1 MFFLKKYVPP
11 ENELKNAELLTENS
25 AIKRHTE
32 ENSSSRSN
40 LIDGPIKRRKLMIF
54 LVTICLSTYE
64 ALEMVHLQYSS
75 TYYQYFNLKITAPK
89 AALII
94 SSMAGSFTIGRCVST
109 FIAIKVKPEIMIIYH
124 FCIMIIAMCVLF
136 FGKNYIT
143 LIWIGNIII
152 G

>member
-11 ENELKNAELLTENS
+11 ENELKNVELLTENS
-25 AIKRHTE
+25 DISKYSE
-32 ENSSSRSN
+32 ENLRSHSN
-40 LIDGPIKRRKLMIF
+40 LIDGQIKRRKLMIF
-54 LVTICLSTYE
+54 LVAICLSIYG
-64 ALEMVHLQYSS
+64 ALEAVHFQYSS
-75 TYYQYFNLKITAPK
+75 TYYQYFDLRITAPK
-89 AALII
+89 AALIV
-94 SSMAGSFTIGRCVST
+94 SAMAGSFTIGRCVST

-124 FCIMIIAMCVLF
+124 FRILIIAMCVLF